1 MNRPARRHVLFAVSV
16 WSSMAALSA
25 QDEPAPPPVDRA
37 TAEKMLESATAV
49 EREVAELVGRPFK
62 TAVKKAVMTKDE
74 LRKELAR
81 MLEKEFGK
89 GKRERLEAWLR
100 GLGLMTGERD
110 VEQTMTDVLL
120 SQIGGFYDPE
130 RQQFFMM
137 VESAAYGDLVN
148 RMMIAHELC
157 HALDDQYVDLASLIR
172 PGGQEPTEDQNY
184 VIGGVVEGSATALM
198 FRWMA
203 RAMTDRSALEDA
215 AKMAEQQKDQMEVL
229 LAAPPYFTLLAAN
242 YMVGQHFMTKGKGM
256 SALMS
261 GAADGNVVTEV
272 AKAMPRS
279 SEQLLHPDKYW
290 DAQKRDE
297 PVLLAEDAAVA
308 TVLTERTGLVVLERN
323 TLGELVCALV
333 GGPVAKKLNAA
344 LMARADY
351 WTNKA
356 AKGWGGDRMFLLG
369 KAAVTSGTA
378 VADPGIVWVTAWDTE
393 EDRQE
398 FTAAVQKHRGE
409 EPGFA
414 LVERGKV
421 AVFAFGSAKQ
431 LGEAGLAAVLAA
443 ATFTQDGKPWAP

>member
-1 MNRPARRHVLFAVSV
+1 MGV
-16 WSSMAALSA
+16 LSA

-100 GLGLMTGERD
+100 GLGLMSGERD

-256 SALMS
+256 TALMS

-279 SEQLLHPDKYW
+279 SEQLLHLHNQHQQLHNHNDQLQLLQHHKLRRCQRQRVQW
-290 DAQKRDE
+290 HHHRVRSLQKSLVLKMSVVSLHLRVRFRRSHQC
-297 PVLLAEDAAVA
+297 VLLIFVVAARIQWSV
-308 TVLTERTGLVVLERN
+308 
-323 TLGELVCALV
+323 
-333 GGPVAKKLNAA
+333 
-344 LMARADY
+344 
-351 WTNKA
+351 
-356 AKGWGGDRMFLLG
+356 
-369 KAAVTSGTA
+369 
-378 VADPGIVWVTAWDTE
+378 
-393 EDRQE
+393 
-398 FTAAVQKHRGE
+398 
-409 EPGFA
+409 
-414 LVERGKV
+414 
-421 AVFAFGSAKQ
+421 
-431 LGEAGLAAVLAA
+431 
-443 ATFTQDGKPWAP
+443 